1 MTIEK
6 VQELSEKWL
15 RKRIDDRTL
24 EKLLFKIVEIA
35 KNTNSIEELNIVL
48 DMHNVDHC
56 LNNFIYAFILG
67 VENKVFSWKLIED
80 VYNKWGVDNIE
91 LYEDDS
97 GEFLRRGDWETIRL
111 PRVFESYTPW
121 FFSRSQYTEHLKTF
135 IFHPEATTIQT
146 RIVCECDTL
155 ETIIMPKHLV
165 PVKALDRRDHYH
177 FFCNAYFFYEC
188 NSVKKIVVPDNCT
201 VKWNGDGHN
210 DLYIDGVFNYTVDF
224 SACGNVDN
232 ITYYNHQNEVIE
244 PTWFQTKY

>member
-6 VQELSEKWL
+6 VQELSERWL
-15 RKRIDDRTL
+15 RKQIDDRTL

-48 DMHNVDHC
+48 DMNNVEHC

-80 VYNKWGVDNIE
+80 IYNKWGVDNIE

-135 IFHPEATTIQT
+135 IFHPEATTIQ
-146 RIVCECDTL
+146 RSIICECDTL

-177 FFCNAYFFYEC
+177 F
-188 NSVKKIVVPDNCT
+188 SVMHISSM
-201 VKWNGDGHN
+201 
-210 DLYIDGVFNYTVDF
+210 
-224 SACGNVDN
+224 SA
-232 ITYYNHQNEVIE
+232 TRLRKLL
-244 PTWFQTKY
+244 FQTIVLLNGTVMDITTFISMVYLITLLILEPVEM